1 MASMVSP
8 GGIPYLEVDLAAVTA
23 AAGQLREVGAG
34 IRDGGADVVDA
45 WRPISGV
52 YAGPA
57 DETLFAAMDPVG
69 PTSTSFGD
77 SLDSIAGALDVFV
90 EEVRPVVA
98 ELARLKTA
106 ADDFVARAGS
116 YEGQTIQTMDGP
128 VQWKDNWYEDGDLN
142 DENSSLVNGISAQV
156 VAYQDAERTCANT
169 VRALSCLP
177 PLHAASGEDD
187 PLAYGY
193 RAIPAGTATDWG
205 TAGEREES
213 CSEKTLLFLPD
224 LVWNGI
230 VVDGL
235 GASVAGL
242 GELVGIRDWHFSI
255 ENFTSTWKSMGSL
268 IGYDQTTNEWWQGDA
283 AGESWLG
290 AAKDMIAFDVWADD
304 PGRALG
310 TSIFNIGTFILPPVG
325 IAAKLGKLGGT
336 AGKIAAKGARV
347 AEALD
352 PLTWGA
358 PLAKLGLPKLGELA
372 KVVEL
377 RMAEVSLGTHLNLD
391 GIEVPGYSGGRFDLD
406 SSAHGD
412 PPVPPARSE
421 GGAGASQPVP
431 ERVSVGAG
439 GGGHQAGG
447 GQGGG
452 GNGGGSSSG
461 GAHGWGGGGTPQ
473 GPGGADPLDPAPS
486 PDPSDPA
493 PAPGGADGPRVEVDW
508 RPEMGAPHA
517 SGATRGDGWTLS
529 DPSDIRG
536 TAVRADY
543 GTAPIIGHG
552 HLAEPYMHPL
562 DPDYVAGA
570 GKAAAIPP
578 EVHSLI
584 RDPGNLYGN
593 DPVTGQRLTRA
604 EFEELYIGPDD
615 RPEYPGNAGSAGA
628 FVDFTDPAA
637 FVSHYGS
644 TLDRLGGDTGEFLSF
659 PGTSFEQRALPPS
672 NLADPYSTYTVDP
685 SKLPSGATI
694 EVSVVEKAF
703 GRPGGGLQVRVLNA
717 SGKSLST
724 RDLVS
729 SGFLS

>member
-1 MASMVSP
+1 VASIVSP

-23 AAGQLREVGAG
+23 SAGHLREVGAG

-52 YAGPA
+52 YSGPA
-57 DETLFAAMDPVG
+57 DTTLFAAMDPVG
-69 PTSTSFGD
+69 PASTSFGD

-90 EEVRPVVA
+90 EEVRPIVA

-106 ADDFVARAGS
+106 AEAFVTKTENYA
-116 YEGQTIQTMDGP
+116 GQTIQTMDGP

-142 DENSSLVNGISAQV
+142 DENSDLVNGISAQV

-169 VRALSCLP
+169 IRALSSLP
-177 PLHAASGEDD
+177 LLHAATGEDD

-193 RAIPAGTATDWG
+193 QGIPAGTATDWG

-235 GASVAGL
+235 GASLAGL
-242 GELVGIRDWHFSI
+242 GELVGVRDWHFSTD
-255 ENFTSTWKSMGSL
+255 NFVSTWKSMGSL
-268 IGYDQTTNEWWQGDA
+268 IGYDQTTGEFGDGDLA
-283 AGESWLG
+283 KESWLG

-310 TSIFNIGTFILPPVG
+310 TSIFNIGTFVFPPAG
-325 IAAKLGKLGGT
+325 IAAKLGKIGGT
-336 AGKIAAKGARV
+336 AGKIAARGARI
-347 AEALD
+347 ADALD
-352 PLTWGA
+352 PLSWGA
-358 PLAKLGLPKLGELA
+358 PLAKLGLPKLGDLA
-372 KVVEL
+372 PIVRL
-377 RMAEVSLGTHLNLD
+377 RMAEVSLTTHLALD

-421 GGAGASQPVP
+421 GGSGASQAVP
-431 ERVSVGAG
+431 QTVSVGAG
-439 GGGHQAGG
+439 GSGHP
-447 GQGGG
+447 GGG
-452 GNGGGSSSG
+452 GPGGGGGHG
-461 GAHGWGGGGTPQ
+461 GAHGWSGGGTPQ
-473 GPGGADPLDPAPS
+473 GPGGTDPLDLPPT
-486 PDPSDPA
+486 PDPADPT
-493 PAPGGADGPRVEVDW
+493 PGGAGGPRVEVDW

-536 TAVRADY
+536 KTVRADY
-543 GTAPIIGHG
+543 GTAPIVGHG

-562 DPDYVAGA
+562 DPDYRPGA
-570 GKAAAIPP
+570 GKPATISP
-578 EVHSLI
+578 EVQSLI
-584 RDPGNLYGN
+584 REPGNLYGN
-593 DPVTGQRLTRA
+593 DPVTGRELTRA
-604 EFEELYIGPDD
+604 EFEELYVEPDG
-615 RPEYPGNAGSAGA
+615 RPEYPGNAGSAGT

-637 FVSHYGS
+637 FVRHYGS
-644 TLDRLGGDTGEFLSF
+644 VLDRLGRDAGEFLSF

-703 GRPGGGLQVRVLNA
+703 GRPGGGLQVRVLDA
-717 SGKSLST
+717 SGEAIST
-724 RDLVS
+724 HDLVEVY
-729 SGFLS
+729 GFLS